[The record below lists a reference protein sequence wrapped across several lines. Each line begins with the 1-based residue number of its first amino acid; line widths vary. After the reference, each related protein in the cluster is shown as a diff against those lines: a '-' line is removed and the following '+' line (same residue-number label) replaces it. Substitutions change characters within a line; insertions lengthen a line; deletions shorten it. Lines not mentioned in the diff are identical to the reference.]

1 MPDLFTRLGDPTTR
15 RVSEDLS
22 MTSRRTLLRAA
33 ATTVVATAATSAL
46 GAAPAVAAP
55 KAPARRFG
63 SAVPAPR
70 TPSTPPAP
78 SAAIQTGEAFALHLV
93 RRTTYGATPELLDE
107 VRTLGTAT
115 WLERQLTPDSIDDV
129 ACDLVLARF
138 PHYFSD
144 PQRMH
149 AEHDNGSWAGMQDT
163 IRAAFSRA
171 CWSKRQLL
179 EVMVDFWSNHL
190 NTTAPSSEVWSSK
203 GWEDRHVIRPHALGR
218 FSDMLLASGRSPAM
232 LRYLDGAESKK
243 SNPNENYG
251 RELLELHTVGRTAGY
266 AQADVVAAAR
276 ALTGRTT
283 WTPWNGG
290 LPHNVGTF
298 RYRADWHHV
307 GPLKVLGWSHPN
319 GSAAEGAEVGDSLLR
334 YLATH
339 PATAARI
346 ARKLCVRFV
355 ADEPPQALVDRLAA
369 VYLASDTAI
378 VPVLRA
384 LFTSPEFAAS
394 AGQKYRRPL
403 EDVVASVRILGIEPG
418 VTGAK
423 AVSSLCWELQQVG
436 HAPFGW
442 HPPDGYPDVA
452 AAWTGTG
459 NVLGRW
465 NLHVGLAQGWWKEGL
480 HYPGTSLYARLLPGA
495 KPASRAELVTATASR
510 LLPGSSLPAAHRDA
524 LVTFLGGPGPV
535 RSGDT
540 GGLYPILVALLLDSP
555 AWSVR

>member
-1 MPDLFTRLGDPTTR
+1 
-15 RVSEDLS
+15 
-22 MTSRRTLLRAA
+22 MTSRRALLRAA
-33 ATTVVATAATSAL
+33 ATTVAATAATSVL
-46 GAAPAVAAP
+46 GSAPASAAP
-55 KAPARRFG
+55 KAPARRRFG
-63 SAVPAPR
+63 SSVPAPR
-70 TPSTPPAP
+70 TPSAPSP

-93 RRTTYGATPELLDE
+93 RRTTYGATPELLEE

-115 WLERQLTPDSIDDV
+115 WLERQLTPDSIDDGV
-129 ACDLVLARF
+129 CDLVLARF

-144 PQRMH
+144 PPRMH

-163 IRAAFSRA
+163 VRAAFTRA

-218 FSDMLLASGRSPAM
+218 FSDMLLASARSPAM
-232 LRYLDGAESKK
+232 LHYLDGASSRKAD
-243 SNPNENYG
+243 PNENYG
-251 RELLELHTVGRTAGY
+251 RELLELHTLGRTAGY
-266 AQADVVAAAR
+266 TQADVVATAR
-276 ALTGRTT
+276 ALTGRST
-283 WTPWNGG
+283 WTPWNKGVAEN
-290 LPHNVGTF
+290 LGTF

-307 GPLKVLGWSHPN
+307 GPLEVLDWSHPN
-319 GSAAEGAEVGDSLLR
+319 GSAADGVEVGDSLLR

-346 ARKLCVRFV
+346 AHKLCVRFV
-355 ADEPPQALVDRLAA
+355 ADDPPQALVERLAA
-369 VYLASDTAI
+369 VYLASGTAV

-384 LFTSPEFAAS
+384 LLTSPEFAAS
-394 AGQKYRRPL
+394 AGQKYRRPF
-403 EDVVASVRILGIEPG
+403 EDVVASVRTLGIEPAPAG
-418 VTGAK
+418 VK
-423 AVSSLCWELQQVG
+423 AISSLVWELGQVG

-465 NLHVGLAQGWWKEGL
+465 NLHVGLAQGWWKEGVL
-480 HYPGTSLYARLLPGA
+480 YPGTSLYARLLPGA
-495 KPASRAELVTATASR
+495 KPASRAELVTATADR
-510 LLPGSSLPAAHRDA
+510 LMPGSPLPPAHRDA
-524 LVTFLGGPGPV
+524 LVTFLGGAGPV
-535 RSGDT
+535 KPGDT